1 MGDSGCCW
9 EDEDGVRLAN
19 DGVRDVVLVLV
30 VVVACGLFGMTT
42 AADESV
48 KEDEEDGDTSED
60 GRTALRAEDG
70 VATEEGERSEED
82 KFNKGT
88 AGEARLPNDRR
99 PSGVV

>member
-1 MGDSGCCW
+1 MVGDSGSC
-9 EDEDGVRLAN
+9 DDGVRLAN
-19 DGVRDVVLVLV
+19 GVRDVVFVLV
-30 VVVACGLFGMTT
+30 VVVACGLLGMTT
-42 AADESV
+42 AADAV
-48 KEDEEDGDTSED
+48 EEDGDTSED